1 MIATRSDISVS
12 STRYDGQDVAR
23 AGRFWRDN
31 TPSPAQRANVVA
43 GKSVGGEDD
52 PAEPSIYQRRAAG
65 SLGGRAAQL
74 QRYHNL

>member
-1 MIATRSDISVS
+1 MMDVMLAAQSASDGSSSFGQRS
-12 STRYDGQDVAR
+12 VA
-23 AGRFWRDN
+23 
-31 TPSPAQRANVVA
+31 A

-52 PAEPSIYQRRAAG
+52 PAEPPIYQRRAAG

>member
-1 MIATRSDISVS
+1 MMDMMLTAQGAFDGS
-12 STRYDGQDVAR
+12 SA
-23 AGRFWRDN
+23 
-31 TPSPAQRANVVA
+31 PSAAQRSVAA

-52 PAEPSIYQRRAAG
+52 PAEPPIYQRRAAG